1 MNLRNSIALGG
12 AIALTF
18 FAGTA
23 SAFEDCP
30 DGVTCTEY
38 KGSGNGGYFRI
49 TVPQDWDG
57 DLVIINHGF
66 DLDKSSIRGHETC
79 RQSGTPVP
87 CQQDSDCPTDIICNN
102 ISYFGLEELL
112 LPMGKAVAA
121 STYSETGWAVFDS
134 RKDLKEILKFMKKH
148 PDIGRPE
155 RTIVTGFS
163 LGGAV
168 TADAILR
175 TKIDGALPL
184 CGAVGGGLQTWDTAN
199 EVRLVYDFLCEG
211 VEEGTFNSP
220 PDVGEPTTF
229 NSGNDAIGMA
239 VVVNK
244 CLGVPIGPSEDPVEA
259 AAQAD
264 RLADFYEIT
273 QFSGTNSEV
282 AIAMGFATLGMGDFV
297 RDADR
302 LGGKRIG
309 WNADPDLDYTTIGE
323 NPTLAAI
330 YDAEVQRMTRGPG
343 RGALAKSTLIDFTKG
358 KGKAVD
364 YPILSMAGS
373 ADWLVIPE
381 FQKVFT
387 DAAEIG
393 GKLLTQTWVGTYGH
407 CTFTEEET
415 AALFLEYFDWLDSA
429 DHVATQPTETDIAAR
444 CVSAEVGGI
453 EGDTCNFDLGYA
465 AAELHDRIP
474 ARPDWVP
481 AAQPPTP

>member
-1 MNLRNSIALGG
+1 MTLHLSIALRG
-12 AIALTF
+12 AFALIF
-18 FAGTA
+18 CAGSA
-23 SAFEDCP
+23 SAFDDCP
-30 DGVTCTEY
+30 AGVTCTEY

-57 DLVIINHGF
+57 DLVLINHGF

-79 RQSGTPVP
+79 RQSGTPIP
-87 CQQDSDCPTDIICNN
+87 CQQDSDCPDDVICNN
-102 ISYFGLEELL
+102 ITYLGLDLL
-112 LPMGKAVAA
+112 LAEGKAVAA

-155 RTIVTGFS
+155 RVIVTGGS

-168 TADAILR
+168 TADAVMR
-175 TKIDGALPL
+175 MKIDGAVPL

-199 EVRLVYDFLCEG
+199 EVRLVYDFLCQG
-211 VEEGTFNSP
+211 VQDGTFNSP
-220 PDVGEPTTF
+220 PDVGEPTSF
-229 NSGNDAIGMA
+229 NSGNDAIEMA
-239 VVVNK
+239 VTVNT
-244 CLGVPIGPSEDPVEA
+244 CLGVPIGPSEDPMEA

-273 QFSGTNSEV
+273 RFAGSNFEV
-282 AIAMGFATLGMGDFV
+282 AAAMGFATLGMGDFV

-309 WNADPDLDYTTIGE
+309 WNAQPDLDYTSIGE
-323 NPTLAAI
+323 NPALAAQ
-330 YDAEVQRMTRGPG
+330 YDAAVQRMTRGAG
-343 RGALAKSTLIDFTKG
+343 RAALSKATLIDFTKG

-393 GKLLTQTWVGTYGH
+393 GKLLTQAWVSTYGH

-415 AALFLEYFDWLDSA
+415 TALFLEYFEWLDSA
-429 DHVATQPTETDIAAR
+429 DHAATQPTHAEIAAR
-444 CVSAEVGGI
+444 CVSAEVGGV
-453 EGDTCNFDLGYA
+453 EGDTCNFDLDFEPG
-465 AAELHDRIP
+465 ELHDRIP
-474 ARPDWVP
+474 ARADWVP
-481 AAQPPTP
+481 AAQP